1 MLQSVQSIGF
11 KSKVSMSP
19 NVRNGPLICEF
30 LMLLYH
36 IFHKSRNNILADF
49 LKKNKAEILR
59 MNIFEY
65 DQEKHMR
72 QTYEETRG
80 CV

>member
-1 MLQSVQSIGF
+1 
-11 KSKVSMSP
+11 
-19 NVRNGPLICEF
+19 
-30 LMLLYH
+30 MLLYH

-65 DQEKHMR
+65 DQEKHIEMEKEESYAELA
-72 QTYEETRG
+72 QTWEN
-80 CV
+80 

>member
-1 MLQSVQSIGF
+1 
-11 KSKVSMSP
+11 
-19 NVRNGPLICEF
+19 
-30 LMLLYH
+30 
-36 IFHKSRNNILADF
+36 
-49 LKKNKAEILR
+49 

>member
-1 MLQSVQSIGF
+1 
-11 KSKVSMSP
+11 
-19 NVRNGPLICEF
+19 
-30 LMLLYH
+30 MLLYN